1 MNKWKTKFSYWK
13 FDKKILLLVT
23 VSILIVTLTVAGV
36 SLTFSIASMK
46 EQSVELLQMQ
56 NNTVAESFK
65 GSMDSY
71 KEIVLGTIMDDSV
84 QNYCRQVQ
92 KNELKTADID
102 AVYSKLENL
111 NNMYESLNFAAGGV
125 ATPADAALMMQL
137 GAEGVFVGSGIFKS
151 GNPAKRAAAIVQAVT
166 NYTDAKLI
174 AELSSDLG
182 EAMVGI
188 NEQEIELLMAERGI

>member
-1 MNKWKTKFSYWK
+1 MTDEERQHEQMETNSATGNLI
-13 FDKKILLLVT
+13 KILLLVT

-92 KNELKTADID
+92 KM
-102 AVYSKLENL
+102 S
-111 NNMYESLNFAAGGV
+111 
-125 ATPADAALMMQL
+125 
-137 GAEGVFVGSGIFKS
+137 
-151 GNPAKRAAAIVQAVT
+151 
-166 NYTDAKLI
+166 
-174 AELSSDLG
+174 
-182 EAMVGI
+182 
-188 NEQEIELLMAERGI
+188 

>member
-1 MNKWKTKFSYWK
+1 M
-13 FDKKILLLVT
+13 L
-23 VSILIVTLTVAGV
+23 TLTVAGV

-92 KNELKTADID
+92 KNELKTAGS
-102 AVYSKLENL
+102 YFLSTG
-111 NNMYESLNFAAGGV
+111 M
-125 ATPADAALMMQL
+125 
-137 GAEGVFVGSGIFKS
+137 SGIS
-151 GNPAKRAAAIVQAVT
+151 AVSLQT
-166 NYTDAKLI
+166 RISFVIISLQRHSVSDAPV
-174 AELSSDLG
+174 S
-182 EAMVGI
+182 
-188 NEQEIELLMAERGI
+188 

>member
-1 MNKWKTKFSYWK
+1 MNKWKTKFSHWK

-111 NNMYESLNFAAGGV
+111 NNMYESLNFAA
-125 ATPADAALMMQL
+125 
-137 GAEGVFVGSGIFKS
+137 
-151 GNPAKRAAAIVQAVT
+151 IV
-166 NYTDAKLI
+166 
-174 AELSSDLG
+174 SSDYKVTTTEERVLYQLRSLKKCIPRHMR
-182 EAMVGI
+182 EANMRRK
-188 NEQEIELLMAERGI
+188 ER

>member
-1 MNKWKTKFSYWK
+1 MTDEERQHEQNGKQNSATGNLI
-13 FDKKILLLVT
+13 KKILLLVT

-111 NNMYESLNFAAGGV
+111 NNMYESLNFAA
-125 ATPADAALMMQL
+125 
-137 GAEGVFVGSGIFKS
+137 
-151 GNPAKRAAAIVQAVT
+151 IV
-166 NYTDAKLI
+166 
-174 AELSSDLG
+174 SSDYKSYYYRGKGSLSVTQF
-182 EAMVGI
+182 EEVYPQHMRDANMRRK
-188 NEQEIELLMAERGI
+188 ER

>member
-111 NNMYESLNFAAGGV
+111 NNMYESLNFAAIV
-125 ATPADAALMMQL
+125 SRIIKVTTTEERVLYQL
-137 GAEGVFVGSGIFKS
+137 RSLKKCI
-151 GNPAKRAAAIVQAVT
+151 PRHMR
-166 NYTDAKLI
+166 
-174 AELSSDLG
+174 
-182 EAMVGI
+182 EANMRRK
-188 NEQEIELLMAERGI
+188 ER